1 MRTVIVYH
9 DDGSKSVL
17 TGQAAKRASL
27 RGKGKGEEQSE
38 KVDFHRGVL
47 DTFREAEAN
56 GDLGHMSRREADF
69 HKTVHTTAAECGGDL
84 PPVGATRIN
93 F

>member
-1 MRTVIVYH
+1 MRTVIIYRKE
-9 DDGSKSVL
+9 GKIVL

-27 RGKGKGEEQSE
+27 RGKEKGDEQGE
-38 KVDFHRGVL
+38 KVDFHRNILRGAY
-47 DTFREAEAN
+47 EAEC
-56 GDLGHMSRREADF
+56 DGHMTMSRREADF

-84 PPVGATRIN
+84 PPVGATRLP